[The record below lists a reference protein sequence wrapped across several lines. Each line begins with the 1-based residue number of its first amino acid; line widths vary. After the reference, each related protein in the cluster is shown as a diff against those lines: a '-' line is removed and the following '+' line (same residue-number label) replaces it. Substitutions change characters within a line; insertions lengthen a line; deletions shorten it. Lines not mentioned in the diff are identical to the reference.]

1 MGYKEF
7 INKQRRKKMTK
18 KYEIKDLD
26 FNEIN
31 FIEQSLKARVEYYE
45 DRVTKKPDE
54 ELYSK
59 SLKTVKDLYLKVK
72 QIRNLQGEKI
82 SYYVKSK

>member
-1 MGYKEF
+1 
-7 INKQRRKKMTK
+7 MTK

-31 FIEQSLKARVEYYE
+31 FIEQSLKARIEYYE

-59 SLKTVKDLYLKVK
+59 SLITVKDLYLRVK
-72 QIRNLQGEKI
+72 SIRNSHGEKI
-82 SYYVKSK
+82 SYYVKSN